1 MPRRRPNLES
11 APLYFCLGTVH
22 SLLNKKEARENSKE
36 NVLAKLKD
44 DKEKG
49 RLSPS
54 EYEVKVDQAY
64 QQFAKIIDNW
74 LRTSEIAF
82 E

>member
-1 MPRRRPNLES
+1 MSNHGMFNDIES
-11 APLYFCLGTVH
+11 DF
-22 SLLNKKEARENSKE
+22 KE
-36 NVLAKLKD
+36 NVLTKLKD
-44 DKEKG
+44 DHEKG
-49 RLSPS
+49 RLSPG

>member
-1 MPRRRPNLES
+1 MSNHGMFNDIES
-11 APLYFCLGTVH
+11 DF
-22 SLLNKKEARENSKE
+22 KE